1 LYERFDKL
9 NANGCVGRDFMK
21 EQWFSRARH
30 ALGHSLKL
38 RLVVVFLLLAGA
50 MAAVLVGSVQRAFS
64 LSWRDAARPM
74 LMDYVDRLSAD
85 ISQDKSSP
93 PSTEKAL
100 AITQRLPVTVR
111 IAGPQVNW
119 QSHPEQAGSGWR
131 RDRTGTEEDWHRE
144 RWGGDKDWRSLV
156 KRSTS
161 DGHTIEFGLN
171 ADAFE
176 RRPRLMAYMLAALLI
191 ITLLAYLYVR
201 RLLRPLDDIRAGA
214 QRFGGGDFAQAI
226 PVRRPTSP
234 DELGQLAGTIN
245 TMGAD
250 IGKMLDAKRALLLAI
265 SHELRSPLT
274 RARLNT
280 ELLPDTADVQ
290 PSRQALLRDLALM
303 RDLVTDLLESERL
316 ASPHVA
322 LQREPTP
329 LAELVSEVVDEVL
342 AEVAHDTAASLPD
355 PPRVTQ
361 TLAPNLPVLALDRT
375 RMRLLLRNLLDN
387 ALRHNTAVDGSP
399 LQAVELSVQRT
410 PEGGVHITI
419 RDFGP
424 GVSESALP
432 HLAEPFYRPDAA
444 RERST
449 GGVGLGLYLCKL
461 VAQAH
466 GGSLAVRNALPGLEV
481 SVLLPGQV

>member
-1 LYERFDKL
+1 MSASRL
-9 NANGCVGRDFMK
+9 
-21 EQWFSRARH
+21 SRARH

-38 RLVVVFLLLAGA
+38 RLVMVFLLLAGA
-50 MAAVLVGSVQRAFS
+50 MTLVFISSVQRAFS
-64 LSWRDAARPM
+64 LNWRDAARPI

-85 ISQDKSSP
+85 ITQGNSQA
-93 PSTEKAL
+93 PSTERAQ

-119 QSHPEQAGSGWR
+119 QSHPGQAQPGWPR
-131 RDRTGTEEDWHRE
+131 HNAGDDEARHRQ
-144 RWGGDKDWRSLV
+144 RWGGDKDWRSLA
-156 KRSTS
+156 KRSTL
-161 DGHTIEFGLN
+161 DGHTLEFGLN

-176 RRPRLMAYMLAALLI
+176 RRPRLIGITLVALLTI
-191 ITLLAYLYVR
+191 ALLAYLYLR

-214 QRFGGGDFAQAI
+214 QRFGGGDFAQPI
-226 PVRRPTSP
+226 PVRRPKSP
-234 DELGQLAGTIN
+234 DELGQLAATIN

-250 IGKMLDAKRALLLAI
+250 IGQMLDAKRALLLAI

-280 ELLPDTADVQ
+280 ELLPETADVQ
-290 PSRQALLRDLALM
+290 PNRQALLRDLALM

-322 LQREPTP
+322 LQREPTQ
-329 LAELVSEVVDEVL
+329 LAELVSEVV
-342 AEVAHDTAASLPD
+342 AEVVQDTAARLPD

-361 TLAPNLPVLALDRT
+361 TLAAHLPLLALDRT

-387 ALRHNTAVDGSP
+387 ALRHNSAVDGRP
-399 LQAVELSVQRT
+399 LQAVVLSVQRT
-410 PEGGVHITI
+410 PEGGVHITL

-424 GVSESALP
+424 GVSDAALP

-444 RERST
+444 RERAT

-466 GGSLAVRNALPGLEV
+466 GGSMAVRNALPGLEV
-481 SVLLPGQV
+481 SVVLPAAPAQPPPTNPRR

>member
-1 LYERFDKL
+1 
-9 NANGCVGRDFMK
+9 
-21 EQWFSRARH
+21 
-30 ALGHSLKL
+30 
-38 RLVVVFLLLAGA
+38 LAGA
-50 MAAVLVGSVQRAFS
+50 MAFVFIGSVQKAFS

-74 LMDYVDRLSAD
+74 LMDYVDRLTAD
-85 ISQDKSSP
+85 ITQAGP
-93 PSTEKAL
+93 PNIERAQ

-111 IAGPQVNW
+111 IAGPQINW
-119 QSHPEQAGSGWR
+119 QSHPEQAQMGWQHNR
-131 RDRTGTEEDWHRE
+131 PGNEEQWNRE
-144 RWGGDKDWRSLV
+144 RWGGDKDWRRLV
-156 KRSTS
+156 TRTTA

-176 RRPRLMAYMLAALLI
+176 HRSRLMGYMLAALFI

-201 RLLRPLDDIRAGA
+201 RLLHPLDDIRAGA
-214 QRFGGGDFAQAI
+214 QRFGAGDFAQAI
-226 PVRRPTSP
+226 PVRRPKRP

-250 IGKMLDAKRALLLAI
+250 IHQMLVAKRALLLAI

-290 PSRQALLRDLALM
+290 PNREALLRDLALM

-316 ASPHVA
+316 ASPHAA
-322 LQREPTP
+322 LQREPTD
-329 LAELVSEVVDEVL
+329 LAELVREVVSSLTDGPS
-342 AEVAHDTAASLPD
+342 VAQTIAPD
-355 PPRVTQ
+355 
-361 TLAPNLPVLALDRT
+361 LPVLALDRT

-387 ALRHNTAVDGSP
+387 ALRHNVAADGSAV
-399 LQAVELSVQRT
+399 QAVEVKLHCL
-410 PEGGVHITI
+410 PEAVHITV
-419 RDFGP
+419 RDHGP
-424 GVSESALP
+424 GVEEAALP

-466 GGSLAVRNALPGLEV
+466 EGSMTISNALPGLQV
-481 SVLLPGQV
+481 SVNLPVATPPNPKR